1 MWPRMATRHAATVFL
16 AASFTGLA
24 LAACGSDDVSEP
36 AQTVSSRPA
45 AATDAYVASPTL
57 GAASTARLFTLP
69 GLGRF
74 WAYCRSGARADISY
88 RTARR
93 GADQIVT
100 TEHRLGSSS
109 RRLKSGRRLTVGLGR
124 ETGPRGEWRI
134 AFISE
139 GRIELATAAFSVG
152 PLSGKHGC
160 FVSGAAEVAARRR

>member
-1 MWPRMATRHAATVFL
+1 MATRHAATVFL

-24 LAACGSDDVSEP
+24 LAACGSDDVSGP

-45 AATDAYVASPTL
+45 VATDAYVASPTL

-74 WAYCRSGARADISY
+74 RAHCRGGARAEISY

-93 GADQIVT
+93 GTDQIVT

-109 RRLKSGRRLTVGLGR
+109 RRLKPGRRLAVGIGR
-124 ETGPRGEWRI
+124 QTGPRVEWRI

-139 GRIELATAAFSVG
+139 GRIELATAAISVG
-152 PLSGKHGC
+152 PLSGNRGC